1 MGLSSGSIERR
12 VERETSILGHPIRS
26 VGTIHEGSSRQRSRQ
41 LGARSRLNAT
51 DHRPGV
57 KRALRTQQDSTIVTS
72 YKLAYHPALQGGTE
86 IGPGGSSLPLNR
98 DVLWY

>member
-1 MGLSSGSIERR
+1 MALSSRRIERR
-12 VERETSILGHPIRS
+12 VERETSILSHAVRS

-57 KRALRTQQDSTIVTS
+57 KRGFAHSRILRLSIHINLRIALLCREVL
-72 YKLAYHPALQGGTE
+72 KLVQEEAVCP
-86 IGPGGSSLPLNR
+86 
-98 DVLWY
+98 